1 MTDRSVLLVG
11 RMASAE
17 RHKGHD
23 QLLDVW
29 NDVLGSV
36 PSAQLL
42 IAGQGDDL
50 PRYRAKA
57 RDLGID
63 RHVLFA
69 GRVSEATLHALY
81 QRAAAYAM
89 PASAEGF
96 GLVYLEAMSHRLP
109 VIASTADAA
118 GEIVVDG
125 GTGFLITP
133 DDRSALVD
141 RLVTLLTDESLRKR
155 LGNAGYARWRTQ
167 FSYARFQ
174 ARLEEILRPLT
185 LTALRPS
192 RPPEFRI

>member
-1 MTDRSVLLVG
+1 
-11 RMASAE
+11 
-17 RHKGHD
+17 
-23 QLLDVW
+23 
-29 NDVLGSV
+29 
-36 PSAQLL
+36 L
-42 IAGQGDDL
+42 IAGQGDDV

-81 QRAAAYAM
+81 QRAPAYAM

-96 GLVYLEAMSHRLP
+96 GLVYLDAMSHRLP

-118 GEIVVDG
+118 REIVVDG
-125 GTGFLITP
+125 ETGFLIAP
-133 DDRSALVD
+133 NDRAALAD
-141 RLVTLLTDESLRKR
+141 RLVKLLEDEPLRR
-155 LGNAGYARWRTQ
+155 RFGDAGYIRWRTQ

-185 LTALRPS
+185 LTA
-192 RPPEFRI
+192 